1 VQALTKT
8 LFPCYAPGDR
18 AKARDLARFVEDGA
32 DVRVFLEEGEMRPG
46 ETLASKARDA
56 RMADVVLLLFSRES
70 WPSRWPRAEWE
81 DAWINEPAA
90 EGVPIGFLRLDKCSP
105 PPVLK
110 PRFEWNLDGKRRIK
124 RWLRGHGPESSRPAP
139 EMELLGIAIADRPG
153 FETVGSTA
161 EARGFAREF
170 AADFDAVLELEG
182 GGRSIAALYG
192 DLASQLGLRL
202 EGPLEQNERRLHE
215 FCEPRRFLILLAGW
229 ADQDDA
235 PSFGGRCST
244 LVATDTVQPTSGN
257 EIRDMQCAFAS
268 ASTWTERCQHA
279 RNGRRLLR
287 AEGRPAEL
295 FELMREWHDLAEIEN
310 DRKVLDEAARE
321 IVWIFDGWGM
331 DQDARLWERRR
342 ASEYDD
348 QMTLFG

>member
-8 LFPCYAPGDR
+8 LFPCYAPADR
-18 AKARDLARFVEDGA
+18 EKARDLARFVEDGA
-32 DVRVFLEEGEMRPG
+32 DVRVFLEEGEMRAG

-56 RMADVVLLLFSRES
+56 RMADTVLLLFSRES

-90 EGVPIGFLRLDKCSP
+90 EDVPIGFLRLDDCSP

-153 FETVGSTA
+153 FETVASTA
-161 EARGFAREF
+161 EAREFAREF
-170 AADFDAVLELEG
+170 AADFDAVLEVEG
-182 GGRSIAALYG
+182 GGRSMAALCG
-192 DLASQLGLRL
+192 DLAAQLGLRL
-202 EGPLEQNERRLHE
+202 EGPLEENERRLRE

-244 LVATDTVQPTSGN
+244 LVATDTAEPTPGN
-257 EIRDMQCAFAS
+257 EIRDMQRAFAS
-268 ASTWTERCQHA
+268 ASTWTERCEHA

-287 AEGRPAEL
+287 GEGRAAEL
-295 FELMREWHDLAEIEN
+295 FELMRQWHDLGEIEN